1 MGLLLIILMC
11 SFSRLLLIGI
21 LLTFDHFW
29 LHFFLI
35 NNRLRL
41 LLLGL
46 SSLVARVHN
55 SVLFLRGL
63 LLILLSLLLLLLS
76 WLIGVG

>member
-1 MGLLLIILMC
+1 MWFLLIILMC

-46 SSLVARVHN
+46 SSLVARAHD
-55 SVLFLRGL
+55 SVLFLLGL
-63 LLILLSLLLLLLS
+63 LLNLLLLLLLLLS